1 MDSVTPVP
9 AANKKK
15 PFAIASITL
24 ILSVFLV
31 FSEMI
36 LPYVRAILLDL
47 PFEYVF
53 DFSTVANYLF
63 IMLCILCVAV
73 ATFFKKSNIF
83 LIVSLFLLG
92 FAYAAFAI
100 IDASALLDAWA
111 QNTAMGYT
119 EFKTDLILLYG
130 PYIAAGMCAALGWAV
145 LGLVAIISR
154 KKPSNLWI
162 LSTVLFVISALA
174 VAVILGRF
182 VIDNFERLG
191 WALEVWLDYGIGG
204 ASNAVYDF
212 FFRFLVPVFYLGSI
226 VLHFVSS
233 ILLGLYLKKL
243 VK

>member
-1 MDSVTPVP
+1 MDSVTPIPVE
-9 AANKKK
+9 NKKK

-92 FAYAAFAI
+92 FAYAVFAI

-119 EFKTDLILLYG
+119 EFKTDLITLQRILITI
-130 PYIAAGMCAALGWAV
+130 PTKRFP
-145 LGLVAIISR
+145 SR
-154 KKPSNLWI
+154 MPL
-162 LSTVLFVISALA
+162 
-174 VAVILGRF
+174 
-182 VIDNFERLG
+182 
-191 WALEVWLDYGIGG
+191 
-204 ASNAVYDF
+204 
-212 FFRFLVPVFYLGSI
+212 
-226 VLHFVSS
+226 
-233 ILLGLYLKKL
+233 
-243 VK
+243 